1 MQTPQGLHP
10 DFAVGFNA
18 LDDEGDLVLVGDGC
32 YGLVVALA
40 LDVYDD
46 VVGRVLPD
54 GVADGGGELGDEGVH
69 SGFGTRGRVRGEQL
83 LDKAVEAL
91 GINGHGVL
99 LMEGERK

>member
-18 LDDEGDLVLVGDGC
+18 LDDEGDLVFVGDGC
-32 YGLVVALA
+32 YGLIMALA
-40 LDVYDD
+40 LDVDDD

-54 GVADGGGELGDEGVH
+54 GVADGSGEFGDEGVH
-69 SGFGTRGRVRGEQL
+69 SGFCARGCVRGEQL
-83 LDKAVEAL
+83 LDKTVEAL
-91 GINGHGVL
+91 GINSHGVL